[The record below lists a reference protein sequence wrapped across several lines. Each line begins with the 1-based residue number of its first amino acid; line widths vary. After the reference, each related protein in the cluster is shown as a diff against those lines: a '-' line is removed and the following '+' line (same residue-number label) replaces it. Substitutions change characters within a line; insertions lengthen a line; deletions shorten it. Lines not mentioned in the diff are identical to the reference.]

1 MVDALELADFD
12 RHKPTRA
19 HLPFLERIKIMS
31 KDKRKSDQDEKQQ
44 LDEEL
49 DQQLRETFPASDPPK
64 ITRGPSK
71 VGRADKTH
79 KNS

>member
-1 MVDALELADFD
+1 MVHALELTDFVD
-12 RHKPTRA
+12 RRERYWRA
-19 HLPFLERIKIMS
+19 PPLLKRFETMS
-31 KDKRKSDQDEKQQ
+31 KEKRKSEKDEKQR

-71 VGRADKTH
+71 VRRDDKQ
-79 KNS
+79 KSS